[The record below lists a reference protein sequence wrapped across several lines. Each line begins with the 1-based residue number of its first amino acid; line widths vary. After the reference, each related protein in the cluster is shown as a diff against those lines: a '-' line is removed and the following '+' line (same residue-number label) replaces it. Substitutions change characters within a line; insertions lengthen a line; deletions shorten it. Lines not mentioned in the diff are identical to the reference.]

1 MRIRRWSVVL
11 ALFVGAGVHA
21 QEICDNAIDDDADG
35 LIDLNDTTDCFC
47 DATVGVGGG
56 QVSSIIPNPSFE
68 EFTCCPN
75 SYSQLNCAVDWV
87 QATTATSDFFHQCD
101 YFPNW
106 IPDPPDGLGCVG
118 GYATQGYKE
127 YVGACLTEPMVAGE
141 SYTINMSIM
150 GVLADNFSLQTIIPI
165 DFGEMDVTIYGWPTC
180 PSFPLPFY
188 ECPSDWIVLGST
200 PYQADGDWDPLTI
213 TFTPGQDIEAI
224 MIGAP
229 CTLPASFGVQ
239 GDDQYYPYFLYDGLT
254 LNQTALFSSV
264 DVSGNTCTNDI
275 VLTGHPDSLATSY
288 QWYQDGVAIIGQT
301 DSVLQVSANGLPVG
315 TYQFL
320 ASVADTACVIAQVII
335 ADPLPVDPVISA
347 TPTIGCPPLDVQFTD
362 ATPGEVVSCAW
373 VFGDG
378 GTSTDCDPAH
388 VYTEPGTYDVTLT
401 VTMANGCTYD
411 TTYAQYISVVPPP
424 TAAFSAS
431 PQPANPDFTTI
442 QFTDNS
448 SADVTGWTWDFDTIP
463 PFASS
468 ISEPVVTFPSE
479 PGAYPVQLVVEN
491 AAGCTDTVI
500 AYILVVPNGDLDMPN
515 VFSPDGDGV
524 NDRFVP
530 LDEYPGRGRLSIYN
544 RWGQEIFS
552 TTSITVGWNGA
563 GVPDGTYYWIV
574 EALDTR
580 TDIKYRTGHVTLLR
594 GR

>member
-1 MRIRRWSVVL
+1 
-11 ALFVGAGVHA
+11 
-21 QEICDNAIDDDADG
+21 
-35 LIDLNDTTDCFC
+35 
-47 DATVGVGGG
+47 
-56 QVSSIIPNPSFE
+56 
-68 EFTCCPN
+68 
-75 SYSQLNCAVDWV
+75 
-87 QATTATSDFFHQCD
+87 
-101 YFPNW
+101 
-106 IPDPPDGLGCVG
+106 
-118 GYATQGYKE
+118 
-127 YVGACLTEPMVAGE
+127 
-141 SYTINMSIM
+141 
-150 GVLADNFSLQTIIPI
+150 
-165 DFGEMDVTIYGWPTC
+165 
-180 PSFPLPFY
+180 
-188 ECPSDWIVLGST
+188 
-200 PYQADGDWDPLTI
+200 
-213 TFTPGQDIEAI
+213 
-224 MIGAP
+224 
-229 CTLPASFGVQ
+229 
-239 GDDQYYPYFLYDGLT
+239 
-254 LNQTALFSSV
+254 
-264 DVSGNTCTNDI
+264 
-275 VLTGHPDSLATSY
+275 
-288 QWYQDGVAIIGQT
+288 
-301 DSVLQVSANGLPVG
+301 VLQVSANGLSVG

-335 ADPLPVDPVISA
+335 ADPLPVDPVITA

-411 TTYAQYISVVPPP
+411 TTYAQYISVVPAP

-463 PFASS
+463 PFVSS
-468 ISEPVVTFPSE
+468 ISEPVVTFPTE

-491 AAGCTDTVI
+491 AAGCTDTVV
-500 AYILVVPNGDLDMPN
+500 AFILVVPNGDLDMPN

-544 RWGQEIFS
+544 RWGMEIFS
-552 TTSITVGWNGA
+552 TTSITVGWSGY
-563 GVPDGTYYWIV
+563 GVPEGTYYWIV
-574 EALDTR
+574 EALDSA
-580 TDIKYRTGHVTLLR
+580 TDIKFRSGHVTLLR